1 MIIEPIGESQEE
13 TVYLGWRLAR
23 PPGGRE
29 EQPVVNWKWIVRI
42 LTIENVE
49 KILTIEKSE
58 S

>member
-29 EQPVVNWKWIVRI
+29 EQPVVNWKWIIRI
-42 LTIENVE
+42 KNKE
-49 KILTIEKSE
+49 KIFRNKESE
-58 S
+58 